1 MMELFMKPYLMNKNY
16 EFLKTIFSN
25 YAFFEKYIYLFTIFF
40 FFFFKNL
47 LPCLIFEKKNTKK
60 KMRENIIAMFG
71 SPKILRKK
79 NMKKNDC
86 FIFGFTIIFFKIKY
100 N

>member
-1 MMELFMKPYLMNKNY
+1 ML
-16 EFLKTIFSN
+16 
-25 YAFFEKYIYLFTIFF
+25 
-40 FFFFKNL
+40 
-47 LPCLIFEKKNTKK
+47 KK